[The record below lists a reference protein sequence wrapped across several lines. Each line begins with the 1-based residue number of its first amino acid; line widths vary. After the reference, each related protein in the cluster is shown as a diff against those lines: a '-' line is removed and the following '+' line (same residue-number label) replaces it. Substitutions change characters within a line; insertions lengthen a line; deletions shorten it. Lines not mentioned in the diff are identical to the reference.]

1 MQFNLARDNVTALGR
16 NMLASVASMSAAK
29 IPAVGHTPR
38 DKSIVGMVEKGHTPD
53 AIASFLGILTIDLVS
68 RLYRLD
74 LHTPHNGSIRRK
86 VRKNNARSA
95 WQLAE
100 IRQLVELREQNVS
113 SVVIAEKL
121 GRSVGSVRYKARWLG
136 LPKLSRGKHAAE
148 LPLFPNLDTTSKP
161 RRKPRI
167 RLCWCE
173 DHLRVVIDPMARL
186 PAPRGHRPRPGPD
199 AGPGPVQDQEP
210 WPAVGP
216 RPQAARHGVSA
227 GYPTCGGTA
236 GPLPHPQV
244 RRDGPGVRDSAQ
256 RLATHVPRLP
266 GVARAPARQHLSRR
280 LRSHAARLL
289 TLFASCRP
297 TLHP

>member
-1 MQFNLARDNVTALGR
+1 MQPNFTRDNVTALGR
-16 NMLASVASMSAAK
+16 SMLASVASMSAAK
-29 IPAVGHTPR
+29 ILAVGHTPR

-53 AIASFLGILTIDLVS
+53 AIASFLGMPTIDLVS

-136 LPKLSRGKHAAE
+136 LPRLSRRKHAAE
-148 LPLFPNLDTTSKP
+148 LPLFPNLDTSGKP

-167 RLCWCE
+167 RLCWEE
-173 DHLRVVIDPMARL
+173 DYLRMVIDRWLAYQRHEGIARDL
-186 PAPRGHRPRPGPD
+186 DLTPG
-199 AGPGPVQDQEP
+199 
-210 WPAVGP
+210 
-216 RPQAARHGVSA
+216 
-227 GYPTCGGTA
+227 
-236 GPLPHPQV
+236 QV
-244 RRDGPGVRDSAQ
+244 RSKIKSLGLPSDRDRKLLVMDYRPDTRNAVELRGRYLIRNCAETGQVFATQ
-256 RLATHVPRLP
+256 RNGSQRTCPAYQASREHRHVSLYL
-266 GVARAPARQHLSRR
+266 GAYEA
-280 LRSHAARLL
+280 
-289 TLFASCRP
+289 
-297 TLHP
+297 TLHAC

>member
-1 MQFNLARDNVTALGR
+1 MQLNFARDNVNALGR
-16 NMLASVASMSAAK
+16 SMLASVASMSAAK
-29 IPAVGHTPR
+29 TPAVGHTPR

-53 AIASFLGILTIDLVS
+53 AIASFLGMLTIDLVS

-74 LHTPHNGSIRRK
+74 LHIPHNGSIRRK

-173 DHLRVVIDPMARL
+173 DHLRVVIDRWLAYQRHEGIARDL
-186 PAPRGHRPRPGPD
+186 GLTPA
-199 AGPGPVQDQEP
+199 
-210 WPAVGP
+210 
-216 RPQAARHGVSA
+216 
-227 GYPTCGGTA
+227 
-236 GPLPHPQV
+236 QV
-244 RRDGPGVRDSAQ
+244 RSKTKNLGLPSDRDRKLLVMEYRPDTR
-256 RLATHVPRLP
+256 
-266 GVARAPARQHLSRR
+266 
-280 LRSHAARLL
+280 HAAELRGRYLIRKCAETGQVFA
-289 TLFASCRP
+289 TLRNGSQRTCPAYQASREHRHVSTYLGAYEA
-297 TLHP
+297 TLHAC

>member
-53 AIASFLGILTIDLVS
+53 AIASFLGMLTIDLVS

-173 DHLRVVIDPMARL
+173 DHLRVVIDRWLAYQRHEGIARDL
-186 PAPRGHRPRPGPD
+186 GLTPA
-199 AGPGPVQDQEP
+199 
-210 WPAVGP
+210 
-216 RPQAARHGVSA
+216 
-227 GYPTCGGTA
+227 
-236 GPLPHPQV
+236 QV
-244 RRDGPGVRDSAQ
+244 RSKTKNLGLPSDRDRKLLVMEYRPDTR
-256 RLATHVPRLP
+256 
-266 GVARAPARQHLSRR
+266 
-280 LRSHAARLL
+280 HAAELRGRYLIRKCAETGQVFA
-289 TLFASCRP
+289 TLRNGSQRTCPAYQASREHRHVSTYLGAYEA
-297 TLHP
+297 TLHAC